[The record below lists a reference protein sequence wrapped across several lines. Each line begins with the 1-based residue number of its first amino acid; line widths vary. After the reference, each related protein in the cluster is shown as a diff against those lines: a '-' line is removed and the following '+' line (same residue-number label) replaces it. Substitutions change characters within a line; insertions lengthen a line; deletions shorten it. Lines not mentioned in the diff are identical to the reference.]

1 MASADPT
8 QADAL
13 RVLQIIPVLKIG
25 GLERVATSLSIELHR
40 RGHRVVVCSM
50 GGEPFESIL
59 AAAGVTVDIVPRPR
73 ANLERMITSPWG
85 IAKTIRREQP
95 DVIHAHNPVAALA
108 AAVARLW
115 AGRPRLPIVTTYH
128 GVMPDRI
135 GNAARAMES
144 VSAAVVGV
152 GPTSTDALLR
162 SGLRADKAHTIRNAV
177 NAVASRSREA
187 VRAEF
192 GLEDAELVVTIG
204 RYAPEKNQALLLG
217 AVADLAAHRPHL
229 RALVV
234 GSGDP
239 EFEAELAADLVRLG
253 AEGVATI
260 TGERSD
266 AVDITGAADVFCLS
280 SDSEG
285 LPLALLE
292 ALALGTPVV
301 TTDAGGV
308 RDAVVDGETGLLV
321 RIGDRKALAAA
332 IDRLLGDAELRARLV
347 RNGRELVDRTCSP
360 AAMADAYEHLYS
372 DVLERARPAA
382 RRTGASPST

>member
-25 GLERVATSLSIELHR
+25 GLERVATSLSIELRR

-50 GGEPFESIL
+50 GGEPFEPIL
-59 AAAGVTVDIVPRPR
+59 VAAGVPVDIVPRPR

-85 IAKTIRREQP
+85 IAKSIRRERP
-95 DVIHAHNPVAALA
+95 DVIHAHNPVAAIA
-108 AAVARLW
+108 ASVARLW

-135 GNAARAMES
+135 GTAARAMES

-152 GPTSTDALLR
+152 GPTSTEALLR
-162 SGLRADKAHTIRNAV
+162 SGLRADKARTIRNAV
-177 NAVASRSREA
+177 AAVASRSRED

-192 GLEDAELVVTIG
+192 GLADAELIVTVG
-204 RYAPEKNQALLLG
+204 RYAPEKNQALLLA
-217 AVADLAAHRPHL
+217 AVAHLATRRPAL
-229 RALVV
+229 RALLV
-234 GSGDP
+234 GSGEP
-239 EFEAELAADLVRLG
+239 EFEEELAADLVRLG
-253 AEGVATI
+253 AQGVATI

-266 AVDITGAADVFCLS
+266 AVDITAAADVFCLS

-292 ALALGTPVV
+292 ALSLGTPVV
-301 TTDAGGV
+301 STDAGGV
-308 RDAVVDGETGLLV
+308 RDAIVDGETGLIV
-321 RIGDRKALAAA
+321 PVGDREALEAA
-332 IDRLLGDAELRARLV
+332 IDRLLADPELRARLV
-347 RNGRELVDRTCSP
+347 RNGHELVDRTCSP
-360 AAMADAYEHLYS
+360 AAMTDAYEHLYAE
-372 DVLERARPAA
+372 VLDRVRSTA